1 MKLFSRFNAFI
12 GILGVLLVL
21 TVIVGGSG
29 GAFSEQDAIP
39 TRTALNLIV
48 YADLQGQIHTLS
60 PDGSSASRVVSPETG
75 FYTWPAWS
83 PDGKSI
89 VFSGTAPGDDGESAL
104 GLYISK
110 MPDGEARV
118 IYTNEPGMGP
128 ILPGMP
134 HYPLWS
140 PDSRHLSYMAS
151 EPIGLMLFLDDVT
164 DEQPGT
170 VVVRNSPLYAS
181 WSSDSKSLMVHSGA
195 AHVLVDSADRQKIV
209 EKVVA
214 ADGYRTPAWWPLSN
228 KKIALLQNE
237 SSSSKLY
244 IVDLDTAEWTFVDD
258 IEEHAAFVWS
268 PDGATLA
275 VAKSRAREGL
285 ISRGITLYGEDGAE
299 KEMGVEGNIQA
310 FFWSP
315 DSLKLAYL
323 LVTRDRGVLRYMMV
337 DMVTG
342 DRRPLVDFTPTPDQS
357 IAYDFFDQFAISH
370 SPWSPDSRSLVLAGY
385 LRHDGTAVSL
395 NRQVAP
401 QIYVVDA
408 GKDPAVTSIAD
419 GFLAFWSPR

>member
-1 MKLFSRFNAFI
+1 VKLFSRFNAFI
-12 GILGVLLVL
+12 GMLGVLLVL
-21 TVIVGGSG
+21 TVVVGGSG

-48 YADLQGQIHTLS
+48 YADLEGTIRTLT
-60 PDGSSASRVVSPETG
+60 PDGSSASRIVSPETG

-89 VFSGTAPGDDGESAL
+89 VFSGTAPGEDSENSL
-104 GLYISK
+104 SLYITDLS
-110 MPDGEARV
+110 DGEARLV
-118 IYTNEPGMGP
+118 YTNEPGMGP

-151 EPIGLMLFLDDVT
+151 APTGLTLFLDDVL
-164 DEQPGT
+164 DDRPGT
-170 VVVRNSPLYAS
+170 AVIRNSPLYAS
-181 WSSDSKSLMVHSGA
+181 WSPDSKSLMVHSGA
-195 AHVLVDSADRQKIV
+195 AHVLVDYADRKTIV
-209 EKVVA
+209 DIVVA
-214 ADGYRTPAWWPLSN
+214 AEGYRTPAWRPLSD
-228 KKIALLQNE
+228 KKIALLQNKA
-237 SSSSKLY
+237 SSSKLY

-258 IEEHAAFVWS
+258 IEEHAAFIWS
-268 PDGATLA
+268 PDGASLA

-285 ISRGITLYGEDGAE
+285 ISPGITLYGPDGTRKA
-299 KEMGVEGNIQA
+299 MGVEGNIQA

-323 LVTRDRGVLRYMMV
+323 LVTRDRGVLRFMIL

-342 DRRPLVDFTPTPDQS
+342 DRWPLVDFTPTPDQS
-357 IAYDFFDQFAISH
+357 IAYDFFDQFANSH
-370 SPWSPDSRSLVLAGY
+370 SPWSSDSRSLVLAGN
-385 LRHDGTAVSL
+385 LRHGGTAVSL

-408 GKDPAVTSIAD
+408 GKDATVTSIAN
-419 GFLAFWSPR
+419 GFLAFYSPR

>member
-12 GILGVLLVL
+12 GVLGVLLVL
-21 TVIVGGSG
+21 TVVVGGNG
-29 GAFSEQDAIP
+29 GAFSQQDAIP

-48 YADLQGQIHTLS
+48 YADLQGQIRTLS
-60 PDGSSASRVVSPETG
+60 PEGSSASRMVSPETG

-83 PDGKSI
+83 PDGKNI
-89 VFSGTAPGDDGESAL
+89 VFSGTAPDDDGESML

-110 MPDGEARV
+110 MPDGEARLV
-118 IYTNEPGMGP
+118 YANEPGMGP

-140 PDSRHLSYMAS
+140 PDSRYLSYMAS
-151 EPIGLMLFLDDVT
+151 ESTGLTLFLDDVT

-170 VVVRNSPLYAS
+170 AVLENSPLYAS
-181 WSSDSKSLMVHSGA
+181 WSSDSKSLMVHSAA
-195 AHVLVDSADRQKIV
+195 AHILVDSSDRQKVV

-214 ADGYRTPAWWPLSN
+214 AEGYRTPAWWPLSN

-237 SSSSKLY
+237 PSSSKLY

-285 ISRGITLYGEDGAE
+285 ISPGITLYGADGT
-299 KEMGVEGNIQA
+299 KREMGVEGNIQA

-323 LVTRDRGVLRYMMV
+323 LVTRDRGVLRYMML

-342 DRRPLVDFTPTPDQS
+342 ERRPLVDFTPTPDQS
-357 IAYDFFDQFAISH
+357 IAYDFSDQFAISH
-370 SPWSPDSRSLVLAGY
+370 SPWSPDSRSLVLAGN

-408 GKDPAVTSIAD
+408 GKDLAVTSIAD

>member
-89 VFSGTAPGDDGESAL
+89 VFSGTAPGDGGESAL

-151 EPIGLMLFLDDVT
+151 EPIGLMLFLDDLT
-164 DEQPGT
+164 DEQPGS

-228 KKIALLQNE
+228 KKIALLQNK

-244 IVDLDTAEWTFVDD
+244 IVDLDAADWTFVDD
-258 IEEHAAFVWS
+258 VEEHAAFIWS
-268 PDGATLA
+268 PDGTSLA

-285 ISRGITLYGEDGAE
+285 ISPGITLYGPDGTRKA
-299 KEMGVEGNIQA
+299 MSVEGNIQA

-323 LVTRDRGVLRYMMV
+323 LVTRDRGVLRFMML

-342 DRRPLVDFTPTPDQS
+342 DRWPLVDFTPTPDQS

-370 SPWSPDSRSLVLAGY
+370 SPWSPDSRSLVLAGN
-385 LRHDGTAVSL
+385 LRHGGTAVSL

-408 GKDPAVTSIAD
+408 QKNPTVTSIAN
-419 GFLAFWSPR
+419 GFLAFCSPR